1 MQIFEMIDLLSE
13 DLVKGYRNDLIL
25 EASCLLIAS
34 SLSEEALD
42 RRPDLGVKLQP
53 RWKMVLDLSLKH
65 RNDIVQSS
73 AAEVVNA
80 LSMLRSS
87 EDYING

>member
-13 DLVKGYRNDLIL
+13 NLLNGYRNDLIL

-34 SLSEEALD
+34 SVSGKALI

-53 RWKMVLDLSLKH
+53 LWKMILDLSLKH
-65 RNDIVQSS
+65 RNDTVQSS
-73 AAEVVNA
+73 ATHVVNA

-87 EDYING
+87 EDYIDR